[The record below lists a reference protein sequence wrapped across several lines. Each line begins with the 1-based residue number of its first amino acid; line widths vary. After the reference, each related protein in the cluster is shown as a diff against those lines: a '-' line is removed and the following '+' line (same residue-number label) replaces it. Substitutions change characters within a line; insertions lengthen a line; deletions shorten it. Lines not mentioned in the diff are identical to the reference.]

1 MYGLFKVL
9 NRNCDNIFVL
19 VNRSSDCLV
28 LYVWKHYSGAGRNLG
43 GSGSGGDAVS
53 SRSNTVYLNLSEIT
67 EVHDKDVFVKDV
79 AKVYCSDTK
88 IQNKCE
94 CVKLKHISE
103 EKCRRYVENALDVIE
118 KLEEVDPSVSVTNV
132 GKVEYII
139 DYQPPAPPRHL
150 WQWTKTFFVCI
161 ICFCGAAFAIMTFNN
176 DANVRD
182 VFQELYYLVTGKE
195 ASGMTILELTYSIGL
210 ALGILV
216 FFNHFAKWKLTT
228 DPTPLEVEMR
238 LYEDNISKTLI
249 QNDGRKEQGI
259 DVQ

>member
-19 VNRSSDCLV
+19 VNRSADCLV

-43 GSGSGGDAVS
+43 GPGPGGDVVS

>member
-43 GSGSGGDAVS
+43 GPGPGGDVVS

>member
-19 VNRSSDCLV
+19 VNRSADCLV

-43 GSGSGGDAVS
+43 GPGPGGDVVS

-118 KLEEVDPSVSVTNV
+118 KLEAVDPSVSVTNV

-249 QNDGRKEQGI
+249 QNDGRKEQGL